1 MTNGGSQINWGDWG
15 RDYWGDVTNDAD
27 WPEIRLA
34 FIDHAVIIIRAQNI
48 SADVHIYF
56 SSCWEQINENRFFTP
71 HPDAPNIAVVLKK
84 ADHT

>member
-1 MTNGGSQINWGDWG
+1 MEAPRLTGVIGAEIIG
-15 RDYWGDVTNDAD
+15 GDVTNDED

-56 SSCWEQINENRFFTP
+56 SSRWEQINENRFFTP

>member
-1 MTNGGSQINWGDWG
+1 MEVPRLTGAIGAEIIG
-15 RDYWGDVTNDAD
+15 GDVTNDAD
-27 WPEIRLA
+27 WPEIRQA

-56 SSCWEQINENRFFTP
+56 SSRWEQINENRFFTP

>member
-1 MTNGGSQINWGDWG
+1 MTNGGSQINWADWG
-15 RDYWGDVTNDAD
+15 QDYWGDVTNDAD

-56 SSCWEQINENRFFTP
+56 SSRWEQINENRFFTP

>member
-1 MTNGGSQINWGDWG
+1 VTNGSSQVNWGDWG

-56 SSCWEQINENRFFTP
+56 SSRWEQINENRFFTP

>member
-1 MTNGGSQINWGDWG
+1 VTNGGSQINWGDWG

-56 SSCWEQINENRFFTP
+56 SSRWEQINENRFFTP